1 MNNNFLHVRS
11 PLVDLTNTHIAVN
24 ALNREVAHIAVAAQG
39 LDGGAANFFSH
50 FTRKQL
56 GHGSLLEARQAR
68 IAQACGMPDQL
79 PGSFNFCRALGQPKA
94 DCLMVDDGDTKT
106 LALFG
111 IVTCH
116 MADGLGVDGMNPP
129 LVKTDYVLGDKT
141 RLTNV
146 LLNGLKGVEIGGE
159 QYHGVMPAQA
169 TLTDVQIAAVLTYVR
184 NAFGNKASAVSVA
197 EVKAVR
203 AGKK

>member
-1 MNNNFLHVRS
+1 MKKLFVM
-11 PLVDLTNTHIAVN
+11 LT
-24 ALNREVAHIAVAAQG
+24 ALALAAG
-39 LDGGAANFFSH
+39 PAL
-50 FTRKQL
+50 
-56 GHGSLLEARQAR
+56 
-68 IAQACGMPDQL
+68 AQKKPSAKAP
-79 PGSFNFCRALGQPKA
+79 APKA
-94 DCLMVDDGDTKT
+94 VGVSAALLASGKSVYAQNCL
-106 LALFG
+106 
-111 IVTCH
+111 TCH

-169 TLTDVQIAAVLTYVR
+169 TLTDAQIAAVLTYVR
-184 NAFGNKASAVSVA
+184 NAFGNRASAVSVA

-203 AGKK
+203 AGNKK